1 MAIGHQSFYQ
11 SQLTSDISDTDLII
25 PLDEVPIPSEGF
37 LVIESTVE
45 AKREIIYYTSKDGTS
60 VTVPSGAGN
69 GRGYDG
75 TTAVSHLQGADVIM
89 APVGVMFEELGDI
102 SVNSITI
109 NSTAS
114 TEGWSP
120 LGATPDTVTANGN
133 RSYSMVF
140 NSNDLTNT
148 ISPGMRLK
156 ATRTVTA
163 PTQCADLESSS
174 SQYFNKTSPVGMTFT
189 DDFVVSAWIKL
200 ESYADMRIASRYNG
214 TSGWTFGLTSSGQVV
229 MVGYNAGAANL
240 SVVTSSQ
247 SVPLNKWV
255 HVAAQLDMSTFTA
268 TTTTSYTMID
278 GVNVPAS
285 VSRGGTNPTTLV
297 QAGNLEIGGQNGGL
311 LPFDGKIAQVA
322 IYSAKVT
329 QANVLATMAQ
339 GLTGSE
345 TSLISAYSLS
355 NSLTDL
361 NTGNANNLTA
371 QNSAVATATDTPF
384 AGGSVGTT
392 EYGIVTA
399 ATFSTNTTLTVQV
412 PEGYAIPTTG
422 GVSAVSYSIS
432 KIPYGFPIQKSKWFV
447 ESWNLADVNNGAAT
461 ANQYYNVASFQL
473 SVPIGSW
480 TLYGSISI
488 QVSSASSNP
497 KQALATIHTSAGN
510 STDIEARG
518 HTNSNASLETGGS
531 IVITK
536 DVELT
541 TMTTHYVNIGC
552 GTSAATAL
560 YLLGST
566 RSASIIRATPSYL

>member
-75 TTAVSHLQGADVIM
+75 TTAVSHLQGVDVIM

-109 NSTAS
+109 GSTAS
-114 TEGWSP
+114 TEGWAP
-120 LGATPDTVTANGN
+120 LGATPNTVTANGN

-140 NSNDLTNT
+140 NSNDLTDT
-148 ISPGMRLK
+148 LSPGMRLK

-163 PTQCADLESSS
+163 PTQCADLEAFFSR
-174 SQYFNKTSPVGMTFT
+174 YFNKTSPAGMTFT
-189 DDFVVSAWIKL
+189 DDFVVSAWVKL
-200 ESYADMRIASRYNG
+200 ESYAGGDIVSRFNG
-214 TSGWTFGLTSSGQVV
+214 TSGWRLNVTTSGQVLLI
-229 MVGYNAGAANL
+229 GYNAGAGNF
-240 SVVTSSQ
+240 SEIRSYQ
-247 SVPLNKWV
+247 SLPLNKWV
-255 HVAAQLDMSTFTA
+255 HVTAQLDMSTYTE
-268 TTTTSYTMID
+268 TTTTSYVMID
-278 GVNVPAS
+278 GVNVPA
-285 VSRGGTNPTTLV
+285 VKNRGGTNPTALV
-297 QAGNLEIGGQNGGL
+297 QAGNLEIGSYNSGTS
-311 LPFDGKIAQVA
+311 PFDGKIAQVA

-329 QANVLATMAQ
+329 QANVLATISQ

-384 AGGSVGTT
+384 AGGATGTT

-412 PEGYAIPTTG
+412 PEGYALPTTG
-422 GVSAVSYSIS
+422 GISAVSYSIN
-432 KIPYGFPIQKSKWFV
+432 KIPYGFPIQTDKWSLQMLNKST
-447 ESWNLADVNNGAAT
+447 T
-461 ANQYYNVASFQL
+461 AVTSGNTWAQIAGGQL
-473 SVPIGSW
+473 DIPTGSW
-480 TLYGSISI
+480 FLRLTDTHRINVGGVNDANTYSSLSTAT
-488 QVSSASSNP
+488 SSASDDRFVHYVTTPFVASADGFIND
-497 KQALATIHTSAGN
+497 KATSQVLVTTTALTPYYHVAKENGAIAQEIDGSVAPTV
-510 STDIEARG
+510 IEAI
-518 HTNSNASLETGGS
+518 NA
-531 IVITK
+531 
-536 DVELT
+536 
-541 TMTTHYVNIGC
+541 
-552 GTSAATAL
+552 
-560 YLLGST
+560 YL
-566 RSASIIRATPSYL
+566 